1 MSALQFFLK
10 LELIEG
16 DLATKI
22 ELIFYLP
29 VNAFTALDFV
39 LPLLMHIGVCIH
51 LQWLIHF
58 LILAATIQMLR

>member
-10 LELIEG
+10 LELIER

-22 ELIFYLP
+22 ELTFYLP
-29 VNAFTALDFV
+29 VNGFTALDFI
-39 LPLLMHIGVCIH
+39 LPLLMHIGVCIR
-51 LQWLIHF
+51 LQWLIHL